1 MTYEFEG
8 KTEKDA
14 IEKAVAELNL
24 NADQFDVEILETQKK
39 SLFKSGHVKIR
50 VIVDDE
56 DSGMKSDEN
65 DASRPVSGKLIPQ
78 DEFEQKL
85 VDFIRN
91 IIERMGYSAS
101 VDVFFREDKKI
112 GIRLDSDSSS
122 ILIGRKG
129 QNTGVLIL
137 FVLDSHDI
145 RIMTGVGIE
154 GVLTDAQCSKII
166 HDDMTPAFRAGQYGD
181 GLCLGALRI
190 YEICTDGEAP
200 EELLSIRS
208 VTNRGEYGED
218 ELTDAEIMGIIG
230 VFTGLFILIALI
242 LYWASV
248 KRCPKCGKR
257 RAHATR
263 EQVLVAATY
272 ASAGQGLRTYCCR
285 NCGNTFNVTFVI
297 PRRQRTVY
305 VSGGGRSGMGGFGG
319 GGSWGGGS
327 TFGGGAGGK
336 W

>member
-65 DASRPVSGKLIPQ
+65 ASGRPVSGKLIPQ

-85 VDFIRN
+85 VDFIKN

-129 QNTGVLIL
+129 KNLDALQLLANVYAGHIGREDVRVILDTENYRVRREENLVHLAYTSADKVRSTRLSVLLEPMNPYDRRIIHTTLNDISDIETKSEGEGL
-137 FVLDSHDI
+137 FKQV
-145 RIMTGVGIE
+145 RIM
-154 GVLTDAQCSKII
+154 LKS
-166 HDDMTPAFRAGQYGD
+166 Y
-181 GLCLGALRI
+181 
-190 YEICTDGEAP
+190 
-200 EELLSIRS
+200 
-208 VTNRGEYGED
+208 
-218 ELTDAEIMGIIG
+218 
-230 VFTGLFILIALI
+230 
-242 LYWASV
+242 
-248 KRCPKCGKR
+248 
-257 RAHATR
+257 
-263 EQVLVAATY
+263 
-272 ASAGQGLRTYCCR
+272 
-285 NCGNTFNVTFVI
+285 
-297 PRRQRTVY
+297 
-305 VSGGGRSGMGGFGG
+305 
-319 GGSWGGGS
+319 
-327 TFGGGAGGK
+327 
-336 W
+336 